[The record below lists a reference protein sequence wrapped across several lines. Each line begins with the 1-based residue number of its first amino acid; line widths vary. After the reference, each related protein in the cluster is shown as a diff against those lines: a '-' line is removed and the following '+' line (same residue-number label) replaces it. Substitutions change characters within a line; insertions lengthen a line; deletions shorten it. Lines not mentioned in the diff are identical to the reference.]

1 MSYQPDRIRMCA
13 ERRPQLRPGFDVEL
27 ELRGAK
33 IMIAIGCDDV
43 RYSFDVLMP

>member
-1 MSYQPDRIRMCA
+1 MSYQPDRIRICA
-13 ERRPQLRPGFDVEL
+13 ERRPLVQPGFDVEL
-27 ELRGAK
+27 ELRGVM